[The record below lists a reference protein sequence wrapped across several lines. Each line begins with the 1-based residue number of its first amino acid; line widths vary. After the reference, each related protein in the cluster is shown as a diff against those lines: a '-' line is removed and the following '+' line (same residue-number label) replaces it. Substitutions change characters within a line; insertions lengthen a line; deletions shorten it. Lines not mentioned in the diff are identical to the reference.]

1 MNVLLS
7 GWVVAAGL
15 VLAGASTP
23 ASALPIDPS
32 LSVAGQTAAGLTPVQ
47 WMCDDLGNCRG
58 PARPSPG
65 LGAPQRA
72 PGLGAP
78 QPRSGWGPPQHNRG
92 WGPPHHRPGW
102 GPRRDRRW
110 DWEPRRRHWERW

>member
-32 LSVAGQTAAGLTPVQ
+32 LSVAGQTAADLTPVQ
-47 WMCDDLGNCRG
+47 WICDDLGNCRG

-65 LGAPQRA
+65 LGPPQHS
-72 PGLGAP
+72 PGLG
-78 QPRSGWGPPQHNRG
+78 PPQRGRG
-92 WGPPHHRPGW
+92 WGPPHRRPGW
-102 GPRRDRRW
+102 EPRRDRRW
-110 DWEPRRRHWERW
+110 DWEPRRRHWER

>member
-1 MNVLLS
+1 MKALLS
-7 GWVVAAGL
+7 GWVLAAGL
-15 VLAGASTP
+15 MLAGASTP

-32 LSVAGQTAAGLTPVQ
+32 LSGADQTAAGLTPVQ

-65 LGAPQRA
+65 LGPPQHS
-72 PGLGAP
+72 PGLG
-78 QPRSGWGPPQHNRG
+78 PPQRGRG
-92 WGPPHHRPGW
+92 WGPPHRRPGW
-102 GPRRDRRW
+102 EPRRDRRW

>member
-72 PGLGAP
+72 PGLG
-78 QPRSGWGPPQHNRG
+78 PPQRAPG
-92 WGPPHHRPGW
+92 LGAASAPLGLGAASTQPGLGTTPPPPGM
-102 GPRRDRRW
+102 GTSS
-110 DWEPRRRHWERW
+110 

>member
-47 WMCDDLGNCRG
+47 WMCDDLGVWTREVLDICDHPEGFGQDGGVVGR
-58 PARPSPG
+58 
-65 LGAPQRA
+65 LGAWIDE
-72 PGLGAP
+72 LG
-78 QPRSGWGPPQHNRG
+78 RSCKAFVHDPLR
-92 WGPPHHRPGW
+92 
-102 GPRRDRRW
+102 
-110 DWEPRRRHWERW
+110 